1 MRGKTIVIDREYGS
15 GGREVAKL
23 LSEKLGIPFY
33 DGELLVL
40 ASEKYGIDLGMM
52 KDYDE
57 KRMGSILYSIAMATS
72 YASDFDKITKP
83 YEIYEAQAKVM
94 RQLVSEGPCI
104 FLGRC
109 AAEILKDKTELLNVF
124 IYSSD
129 QHAKT
134 ERIIRVDGVAQSNTV
149 TELHKRDVQRGNYYH
164 YFSKKTWGDRNHYDL
179 CLNTAEL
186 GYEKAAE
193 ILAAA
198 AK

>member
-134 ERIIRVDGVAQSNTV
+134 EEWMVLHRAMRSRNYIKEMFSGAIIIIIFQKKPGVTV
-149 TELHKRDVQRGNYYH
+149 IIMT
-164 YFSKKTWGDRNHYDL
+164 F
-179 CLNTAEL
+179 A
-186 GYEKAAE
+186 
-193 ILAAA
+193 
-198 AK
+198 

>member
-109 AAEILKDKTELLNVF
+109 AAEILKDKTSF
-124 IYSSD
+124 
-129 QHAKT
+129 
-134 ERIIRVDGVAQSNTV
+134 
-149 TELHKRDVQRGNYYH
+149 
-164 YFSKKTWGDRNHYDL
+164 
-179 CLNTAEL
+179 
-186 GYEKAAE
+186 
-193 ILAAA
+193 
-198 AK
+198 

>member
-109 AAEILKDKTELLNVF
+109 AAEI
-124 IYSSD
+124 
-129 QHAKT
+129 
-134 ERIIRVDGVAQSNTV
+134 RVDGVAQSNAV

>member
-72 YASDFDKITKP
+72 YALSLIH
-83 YEIYEAQAKVM
+83 I
-94 RQLVSEGPCI
+94 SEPT
-104 FLGRC
+104 RR
-109 AAEILKDKTELLNVF
+109 
-124 IYSSD
+124 S
-129 QHAKT
+129 
-134 ERIIRVDGVAQSNTV
+134 
-149 TELHKRDVQRGNYYH
+149 
-164 YFSKKTWGDRNHYDL
+164 
-179 CLNTAEL
+179 
-186 GYEKAAE
+186 
-193 ILAAA
+193 
-198 AK
+198 

>member
-72 YASDFDKITKP
+72 YASDFDKITK
-83 YEIYEAQAKVM
+83 
-94 RQLVSEGPCI
+94 LVRFCVS
-104 FLGRC
+104 
-109 AAEILKDKTELLNVF
+109 
-124 IYSSD
+124 
-129 QHAKT
+129 
-134 ERIIRVDGVAQSNTV
+134 
-149 TELHKRDVQRGNYYH
+149 
-164 YFSKKTWGDRNHYDL
+164 
-179 CLNTAEL
+179 
-186 GYEKAAE
+186 
-193 ILAAA
+193 
-198 AK
+198 

>member
-52 KDYDE
+52 
-57 KRMGSILYSIAMATS
+57 
-72 YASDFDKITKP
+72 KP

-134 ERIIRVDGVAQSNTV
+134 ERIIRVDGVAQSNAV

>member
-1 MRGKTIVIDREYGS
+1 MKKQVVTISREYGS

-23 LSEKLGIPFY
+23 LSGKLGIPFY
-33 DGELLVL
+33 DGELLVI

-57 KRMGSILYSIAMATS
+57 KRMGSVLYSIAMATS
-72 YASDFDKITKP
+72 YASNFDKITQP

-109 AAEILKDKTELLNVF
+109 AGEILKDETELLNVF
-124 IYSSD
+124 IYSDD
-129 QHAKT
+129 QHAKM
-134 ERIIRVDGVAQSNTV
+134 ERIIKVDGVTQGNAATQ
-149 TELHKRDVQRGNYYH
+149 LYKKDVQRGNYYH
-164 YFSKKTWGDRNHYDL
+164 YFSKKAWGDRNNYDL
-179 CLNTAEL
+179 CLNTGKL
-186 GYEKAAE
+186 GYEKVAD

-198 AK
+198 VK

>member
-134 ERIIRVDGVAQSNTV
+134 ERIIRVDGVAQSNAV

-164 YFSKKTWGDRNHYDL
+164 YFSKKTWGDRNQYDL